1 MAIAALKVASKSSK
15 EIQTILTKLINGE
28 PTEDNKEI
36 DGILKRT
43 KTLVT
48 SSTSWPARKK
58 YTINMLFNT
67 NEIRKFSSLTEN
79 FFKQES
85 IQ

>member
-1 MAIAALKVASKSSK
+1 MAIAALKVASKSSI

-58 YTINMLFNT
+58 YTINST
-67 NEIRKFSSLTEN
+67 CSLTQM
-79 FFKQES
+79 KSGSSQV
-85 IQ
+85 